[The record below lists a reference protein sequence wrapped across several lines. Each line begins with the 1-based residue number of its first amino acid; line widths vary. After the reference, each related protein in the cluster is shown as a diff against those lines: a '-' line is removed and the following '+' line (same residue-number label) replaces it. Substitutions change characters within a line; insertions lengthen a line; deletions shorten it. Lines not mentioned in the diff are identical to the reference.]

1 MNTELASIVERA
13 TVLLLKGATTM
24 LPPDVKQA
32 LEYAREI
39 EDNPLAVAQL
49 NAILENVK
57 IAEEEGIPMC
67 QDTGLIIFYVSLG
80 ENFPLKGAIY
90 DVLRNATVKATR
102 EIPLRPNAVDL
113 VSKRNSGDNTGR
125 FIPWI
130 ELDIVPESDVLEIT
144 AFPKGGGS
152 EYPCIAKVLSPAQGL
167 RGVKKLVVDV
177 VAEASAKPCPPI
189 SIGVG
194 LGGTIDIAMKL
205 AKKAL
210 LRPVGVRHED
220 SFIAKLESELLE
232 LVNLLGIGPHG
243 VGGKTTALTVNV
255 EYAHRH
261 PAAYPVAI
269 AFNCWAARRS
279 KMKVYS
285 NGDVEFITHKRLNEF
300 WR

>member
-1 MNTELASIVERA
+1 MVVNLASIIERA
-13 TVLLLKGATTM
+13 TVLLLKGATTI
-24 LPPDVKQA
+24 LPPDVKRA
-32 LEYAREI
+32 LERAREI

-49 NAILENVK
+49 NAILRNVK

-67 QDTGLIIFYVSLG
+67 QDTGIIIFYASLG
-80 ENFPLKGAIY
+80 ENFPLKGELY
-90 DVLRNATVKATR
+90 NVLRNATIKATK
-102 EIPLRPNAVDL
+102 EVPLRPNAVDI
-113 VSKRNSGDNTGR
+113 VTRRNSGDNTGR

-130 ELDIVPESDVLEIT
+130 ELEIIPDSDVLEIT

-152 EYPCIAKVLSPAQGL
+152 EAPCIARVLSPAQGL
-167 RGVKKLVVDV
+167 KGIKKLVVDV
-177 VAEASAKPCPPI
+177 VADAAAKPCPPV
-189 SIGVG
+189 SIGIG
-194 LGGTIDIAMKL
+194 IGGGSDIAMKL

-210 LRPVGVRHED
+210 LRPIGIRHE
-220 SFIAKLESELLE
+220 SPFIAKLESELIE

-261 PAAYPVAI
+261 PAAYPVGI

-279 KMKVYS
+279 KMKIYS
-285 NGDVEFITHKRLNEF
+285 NGEVDFVTHGVLNEL